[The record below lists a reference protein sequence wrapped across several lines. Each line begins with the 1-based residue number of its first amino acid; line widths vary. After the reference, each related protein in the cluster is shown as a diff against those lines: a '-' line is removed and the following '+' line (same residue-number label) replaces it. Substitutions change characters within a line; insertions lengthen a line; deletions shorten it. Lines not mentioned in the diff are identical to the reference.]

1 MKVGITGAGG
11 YVGSH
16 LVASIAQRGHE
27 VVPLSRDRGF
37 RLGEPPSAELLA
49 GLDAVIHTAYDFS
62 ARGWTEIERV
72 NVGGSLAL
80 LDAATA
86 SGVSH
91 FVFVSSLAAYEGCR
105 SLYGRGKVKVEAEV
119 LRRGESVVRPGTI
132 FGGKGGGLFQSVSN
146 LVAKVP
152 VIPLPDRGDQTLY
165 LIHIDDLC
173 EILEMMIRLPLP
185 DGQRL
190 VTAACPEG
198 MKFHEILRQL
208 AQAGI
213 KKALLPGP
221 IGPDAAAFAG
231 RRGCRRSKIAG
242 PRRFA
247 SQSLEP
253 QSFTEF
259 QPSGAA
265 LRHAIPGFRVSG
277 AGWVN
282 PSDYVPRSGA
292 IRQSR

>member
-1 MKVGITGAGG
+1 MRVGITGAGG
-11 YVGSH
+11 YVGSYLTRH
-16 LVASIAQRGHE
+16 RLANRVRCCRSLATTVSTSE
-27 VVPLSRDRGF
+27 SRSLR
-37 RLGEPPSAELLA
+37 RLL
-49 GLDAVIHTAYDFS
+49 GLDAVIHAAYDFS

-86 SGVSH
+86 SGVSR

-119 LRRGESVVRPGTI
+119 LRRGGSVVRPGTI

-152 VIPLPDRGDQTLY
+152 LIPLPDRGDQTLY

-198 MKFHEILRQL
+198 IKFHEILRQL
-208 AQAGI
+208 A
-213 KKALLPGP
+213 
-221 IGPDAAAFAG
+221 AG
-231 RRGCRRSKIAG
+231 RDQEGSSSRSHR
-242 PRRFA
+242 P
-247 SQSLEP
+247 
-253 QSFTEF
+253 
-259 QPSGAA
+259 
-265 LRHAIPGFRVSG
+265 
-277 AGWVN
+277 
-282 PSDYVPRSGA
+282 
-292 IRQSR
+292 

>member
-86 SGVSH
+86 SGVSR

-119 LRRGESVVRPGTI
+119 LRRGGSVVRPGTI

-152 VIPLPDRGDQTLY
+152 LIPLPDRGDQTLY

-208 AQAGI
+208 ARRQGSRRLFFPVPSALMLLPLQAAEAVVGPR
-213 KKALLPGP
+213 LPVRGDSLVSLLNPNPLPNFNLPGP
-221 IGPDAAAFAG
+221 LSDMRFRAF
-231 RRGCRRSKIAG
+231 
-242 PRRFA
+242 
-247 SQSLEP
+247 E
-253 QSFTEF
+253 
-259 QPSGAA
+259 
-265 LRHAIPGFRVSG
+265 
-277 AGWVN
+277 
-282 PSDYVPRSGA
+282 
-292 IRQSR
+292 

>member
-86 SGVSH
+86 SGVSR

-119 LRRGESVVRPGTI
+119 LRREDPSSGQGRSSGARGEGCFR
-132 FGGKGGGLFQSVSN
+132 
-146 LVAKVP
+146 
-152 VIPLPDRGDQTLY
+152 
-165 LIHIDDLC
+165 
-173 EILEMMIRLPLP
+173 
-185 DGQRL
+185 
-190 VTAACPEG
+190 ACPTWS
-198 MKFHEILRQL
+198 
-208 AQAGI
+208 
-213 KKALLPGP
+213 
-221 IGPDAAAFAG
+221 
-231 RRGCRRSKIAG
+231 RRCR
-242 PRRFA
+242 
-247 SQSLEP
+247 
-253 QSFTEF
+253 SFRCQTEVTR
-259 QPSGAA
+259 PCT
-265 LRHAIPGFRVSG
+265 
-277 AGWVN
+277 
-282 PSDYVPRSGA
+282 
-292 IRQSR
+292 